1 MTKLTYRKVG
11 DYYLPNLSYPET
23 KRTYGKYGMMREEYL
38 KNHKTG
44 LWNRLI
50 LHAELVPHLNEID
63 KTARERIEAMM
74 PKLMKSVGVTEQLK
88 QTDQM
93 KWVGLMNSCKAQAE
107 EIIFDEIIFSQN
119 IKITSDQVGLKL
131 QKAVFYAMSLT

>member
-1 MTKLTYRKVG
+1 MKEITYRKAG

-38 KNHKTG
+38 KNQRTG

-63 KTARERIEAMM
+63 RIARERLESIL
-74 PKLMKSVGVTEQLK
+74 PNLMKSAGVTEELK
-88 QTDQM
+88 QKDQL
-93 KWVGLMNSCKAQAE
+93 KWVGLANVCKAQAE
-107 EIIFDEIIFSQN
+107 EIILNEIIY
-119 IKITSDQVGLKL
+119 D
-131 QKAVFYAMSLT
+131 

>member
-1 MTKLTYRKVG
+1 MKELSYRKVG

-63 KTARERIEAMM
+63 KIARERLESIL
-74 PKLMKSVGVTEQLK
+74 PDLMKSAGVTEELK
-88 QTDQM
+88 QKDQL
-93 KWVGLMNSCKAQAE
+93 KWVGLANACKEQAE
-107 EIIFDEIIFSQN
+107 EIIFDEIIFS
-119 IKITSDQVGLKL
+119 
-131 QKAVFYAMSLT
+131 

>member
-1 MTKLTYRKVG
+1 MKKIAYRKAG

-50 LHAELVPHLNEID
+50 LRAELVPHLNEID
-63 KTARERIEAMM
+63 KIARDRLESVLPAMM
-74 PKLMKSVGVTEQLK
+74 KSAGVTEELK
-88 QTDQM
+88 QKDQL
-93 KWVGLMNSCKAQAE
+93 KWVGLANACKAQAE
-107 EIIFDEIIFSQN
+107 EIILNEIIY
-119 IKITSDQVGLKL
+119 D
-131 QKAVFYAMSLT
+131 

>member
-23 KRTYGKYGMMREEYL
+23 KRTYEKYGMMREEYL

-44 LWNRLI
+44 LWNSLI

-63 KTARERIEAMM
+63 KIAKERLESIL
-74 PKLMKSVGVTEQLK
+74 PDLMKSAGVTEELK
-88 QTDQM
+88 QKDQL
-93 KWVGLMNSCKAQAE
+93 KWVGLANTCKAQAE
-107 EIIFDEIIFSQN
+107 EMIFDEIIF
-119 IKITSDQVGLKL
+119 
-131 QKAVFYAMSLT
+131 F

>member
-11 DYYLPNLSYPET
+11 DYYLPNLSYSEI

-63 KTARERIEAMM
+63 RIARERLEIIL
-74 PKLMKSVGVTEQLK
+74 PDLMKSAGVTEELK
-88 QTDQM
+88 QKDQL
-93 KWVGLMNSCKAQAE
+93 KWVGLANACKAQTE
-107 EIIFDEIIFSQN
+107 EIIIYEIIFS
-119 IKITSDQVGLKL
+119 
-131 QKAVFYAMSLT
+131 